1 MCTRLRITWLFCV
14 LAVTA
19 AVLAHRLIHPSGHF
33 SQLCVAHPRHF
44 VKLPMSIVDLLSVM
58 PFYISYL
65 TSSTGS
71 GFAVVRI
78 LRLARVMRV
87 FKLAK
92 YNEGNDERQTGRL
105 HSDRRPFYRLP
116 TDYGPGRPSYGPTDF
131 IADSL
136 FLLITRLSHTGF
148 QMMMRVMQNS
158 VMALN
163 VLIFL
168 MTLGM
173 VIFGAL
179 IFYAESGTWDSATG
193 KFMRPSGTGDDVEV
207 SPFES
212 IPTAFW
218 FVIVTMTTVSHPAGQ
233 ADTRS

>member
-1 MCTRLRITWLFCV
+1 
-14 LAVTA
+14 
-19 AVLAHRLIHPSGHF
+19 
-33 SQLCVAHPRHF
+33 
-44 VKLPMSIVDLLSVM
+44 MSIVDLLSVM

-131 IADSL
+131 ITTDSL
-136 FLLITRLSHTGF
+136 FLLITRLSRTGF

-168 MTLGM
+168 MMLGM

-218 FVIVTMTTVSHPAGQ
+218 FVIVTMTTVSHPTTHPQ
-233 ADTRS
+233 VKRTLS